1 MKYLKKLSAIIFT
14 VLLVNTT
21 QVLASSVA
29 FQDTLKVNK
38 VLPFEID
45 GAGSHPNWNNT
56 SWINLIQ
63 LDSSSLDYPSK
74 FKILYADSGVY
85 VLFSGLDK
93 KITSPYKN
101 DFEDLFRADV
111 FEVFFHPEP
120 STPIYLE
127 YEINAYNAEL
137 VLLVPHLNKKTFG
150 WAPWKYTGK
159 KKVIKKVQVHQ
170 QNNEMYKWTA
180 ELYFPFKL
188 FIPLQNLDVNKGT
201 CWNANFYRLDYDDT
215 KMVKWAWSPIV
226 KSFHEFEKYGVIQFN

>member
-1 MKYLKKLSAIIFT
+1 MHRTKLQALIFSIIFT
-14 VLLVNTT
+14 TATTAMAYTVN
-21 QVLASSVA
+21 VK
-29 FQDTLKVNK
+29 DTLRVNK

-45 GAGSHPNWNNT
+45 GAGTNASWNATNWV
-56 SWINLIQ
+56 NLIQ
-63 LDSSSLDYPSK
+63 LDSSSLQYPSK

-137 VLLVPHLNKKTFG
+137 VLLVPNLSKKTFG

-159 KKVIKKVQVHQ
+159 KKVVKKVKVHE

-188 FIPLQNLDVNKGT
+188 FMPLQNLDVKKGV

>member
-1 MKYLKKLSAIIFT
+1 MYRTKLQAIIFT
-14 VLLVNTT
+14 ILVTAATT
-21 QVLASSVA
+21 AMAYPLTV
-29 FQDTLKVNK
+29 QDTLRVNK

-45 GAGSHPNWNNT
+45 GAGTNASWNATNWV
-56 SWINLIQ
+56 NLIQ
-63 LDSSSLDYPSK
+63 LDSSNLQYPSK
-74 FKILYADSGVY
+74 FKILDADSGVY

-137 VLLVPHLNKKTFG
+137 VLLVPNLSKKTFG

-159 KKVIKKVQVHQ
+159 KKVVKKVKVHE

-188 FIPLQNLDVNKGT
+188 FIPLQNLDVKKGV

-215 KMVKWAWSPIV
+215 KMVKWAWSPII

>member
-1 MKYLKKLSAIIFT
+1 MYRTKLQALIFVTLLGATTSA
-14 VLLVNTT
+14 
-21 QVLASSVA
+21 LAHSINI
-29 FQDTLKVNK
+29 QDTLWVNK

-45 GAGSHPNWNNT
+45 GAGTNASWNATNWV
-56 SWINLIQ
+56 NLIQ
-63 LDSSSLDYPSK
+63 LDSSSLQYPSK

-137 VLLVPHLNKKTFG
+137 VLLVPNLSKKTFG

-159 KKVIKKVQVHQ
+159 KKVVKKVIVHE

-180 ELYFPFKL
+180 ELFFPFKL
-188 FIPLQNLDVNKGT
+188 FMPLQNLDVKKGV

>member
-1 MKYLKKLSAIIFT
+1 MYRTKLQALIFVTLLGAANSA
-14 VLLVNTT
+14 
-21 QVLASSVA
+21 LAHSIHV
-29 FQDTLKVNK
+29 QDTLLVNK

-45 GAGSHPNWNNT
+45 GAGTNASWNTTNWV
-56 SWINLIQ
+56 NLIQ
-63 LDSSSLDYPSK
+63 LDSSSLQYPSK
-74 FKILYADSGVY
+74 FKILYTDSGVY

-120 STPIYLE
+120 SAPIYLE

-137 VLLVPHLNKKTFG
+137 VLLVPNLSKKTFG

-159 KKVIKKVQVHQ
+159 KKVVKKVKVHE

-188 FIPLQNLDVNKGT
+188 FIPLQNLDVKKGV

-215 KMVKWAWSPIV
+215 KMVKWAWSPII

>member
-1 MKYLKKLSAIIFT
+1 MRLKKLSAIIFT
-14 VLLVNTT
+14 FLLGSATSA
-21 QVLASSVA
+21 LAHSIHI
-29 FQDTLKVNK
+29 QDTLRVNK

-45 GAGSHPNWNNT
+45 GAGTNASWNATNWV
-56 SWINLIQ
+56 NLIQ
-63 LDSSSLDYPSK
+63 LDSSSLQYPSK

-137 VLLVPHLNKKTFG
+137 VLLVPNLSKKTFG

-159 KKVIKKVQVHQ
+159 KKVVKKVKVHE

-180 ELYFPFKL
+180 ELFFPFKL
-188 FIPLQNLDVNKGT
+188 FMPLQNLDVKKGV

>member
-1 MKYLKKLSAIIFT
+1 MYRTKLQALIFAILLATATTAMAYT
-14 VLLVNTT
+14 VNV
-21 QVLASSVA
+21 
-29 FQDTLKVNK
+29 QDTLRVNK

-45 GAGSHPNWNNT
+45 GAGTNASWNATNWV
-56 SWINLIQ
+56 NLIQ
-63 LDSSSLDYPSK
+63 LDSSSLQYLSK

-137 VLLVPHLNKKTFG
+137 VLLVPNLSKKTFG

-159 KKVIKKVQVHQ
+159 KKVVKKVKVHE

-188 FIPLQNLDVNKGT
+188 FIPLQNLDVKKGV

-215 KMVKWAWSPIV
+215 KMVKWAWSPII

>member
-1 MKYLKKLSAIIFT
+1 MHRTKLQALIFSILFATATTAMAYT
-14 VLLVNTT
+14 VNV
-21 QVLASSVA
+21 
-29 FQDTLKVNK
+29 QDTLRVNK

-45 GAGSHPNWNNT
+45 GAGTNASWNATNWV
-56 SWINLIQ
+56 NLIQ
-63 LDSSSLDYPSK
+63 LDSSSLQYPSK

-93 KITSPYKN
+93 KITSLYKN

-137 VLLVPHLNKKTFG
+137 VLLVPNLSKKTFG

-159 KKVIKKVQVHQ
+159 KKVVKKVKVHE

-188 FIPLQNLDVNKGT
+188 FIPLQNLDVKKGV

>member
-1 MKYLKKLSAIIFT
+1 MYRTKLQAIIFAI
-14 VLLVNTT
+14 LVAAATT
-21 QVLASSVA
+21 ALAHPLKV
-29 FQDTLKVNK
+29 QDTLRVNK

-45 GAGSHPNWNNT
+45 GAGTNASWNATNWV
-56 SWINLIQ
+56 NLIQ
-63 LDSSSLDYPSK
+63 LDSSSLQYPSK

-137 VLLVPHLNKKTFG
+137 VLLVPNLSKKTFG
-150 WAPWKYTGK
+150 WAPWKYTGT
-159 KKVIKKVQVHQ
+159 KKVIKKVQVHK

-188 FIPLQNLDVNKGT
+188 FIPLQNLDVKKGT

-215 KMVKWAWSPIV
+215 KMVKWAWSPIT

>member
-1 MKYLKKLSAIIFT
+1 MHRTKLQALIFICLLATATAAMAYT
-14 VLLVNTT
+14 VNV
-21 QVLASSVA
+21 
-29 FQDTLKVNK
+29 QDTLRVNK

-45 GAGSHPNWNNT
+45 GAGTNARWNAANWV
-56 SWINLIQ
+56 NLIQ
-63 LDSSSLDYPSK
+63 LDSSSLQYPSK

-137 VLLVPHLNKKTFG
+137 VLLVPNLSKKTFG

-159 KKVIKKVQVHQ
+159 KKVVKKVKVHE

-188 FIPLQNLDVNKGT
+188 FIPLQNLDVKKGV

-215 KMVKWAWSPIV
+215 KMVKWAWSPII

>member
-1 MKYLKKLSAIIFT
+1 
-14 VLLVNTT
+14 
-21 QVLASSVA
+21 
-29 FQDTLKVNK
+29 
-38 VLPFEID
+38 
-45 GAGSHPNWNNT
+45 
-56 SWINLIQ
+56 
-63 LDSSSLDYPSK
+63 
-74 FKILYADSGVY
+74 LYADSGVY

-137 VLLVPHLNKKTFG
+137 VLLVPNLSKKTFG

-159 KKVIKKVQVHQ
+159 KKVIKKVQVHK

-188 FIPLQNLDVNKGT
+188 FIPLQNLDVKKGT

-215 KMVKWAWSPIV
+215 KMIKWAWSPIV

>member
-1 MKYLKKLSAIIFT
+1 MHRTKLQALIFSILLATATSAMAYT
-14 VLLVNTT
+14 VNV
-21 QVLASSVA
+21 
-29 FQDTLKVNK
+29 QDTLRVNK

-45 GAGSHPNWNNT
+45 GAGTNASWNATNWV
-56 SWINLIQ
+56 NLIQ
-63 LDSSSLDYPSK
+63 LDSSSLQYPSK

-85 VLFSGLDK
+85 VLFSGVDK

-127 YEINAYNAEL
+127 YEINAYNVEL
-137 VLLVPHLNKKTFG
+137 VLLVPNLSNKTFG
-150 WAPWKYTGK
+150 WAPWKYTGN
-159 KKVIKKVQVHQ
+159 KKVVKKVKVHE

-188 FIPLQNLDVNKGT
+188 FIPLQNLDVKKGT

>member
-1 MKYLKKLSAIIFT
+1 MHRTKLQAIIFT
-14 VLLVNTT
+14 ILVTAATT
-21 QVLASSVA
+21 AMAYPLTV
-29 FQDTLKVNK
+29 QDTLRVNK

-45 GAGSHPNWNNT
+45 GAGTNASWNATNWV
-56 SWINLIQ
+56 NLIQ
-63 LDSSSLDYPSK
+63 LDSSSLQYPSK

-137 VLLVPHLNKKTFG
+137 VLLVPNLSMKTFG

-159 KKVIKKVQVHQ
+159 KKVVKKVKVHE
-170 QNNEMYKWTA
+170 QNSEMYKWTA

-188 FIPLQNLDVNKGT
+188 FIPLQNLDVKKGV

-215 KMVKWAWSPIV
+215 KMVKWAWAPIV

>member
-1 MKYLKKLSAIIFT
+1 MHRTKLQALIFSIIFT
-14 VLLVNTT
+14 TATTAMAYTVN
-21 QVLASSVA
+21 VK
-29 FQDTLKVNK
+29 DTLRVNK

-45 GAGSHPNWNNT
+45 GAGTNASWNATNWV
-56 SWINLIQ
+56 NLIQ
-63 LDSSSLDYPSK
+63 LDSSSLQYPSK

-85 VLFSGLDK
+85 ILFSGLDK

-137 VLLVPHLNKKTFG
+137 VLLVPNLSKKTFG

-159 KKVIKKVQVHQ
+159 KKVVKKVKVHE

-180 ELYFPFKL
+180 ELFFPFKL
-188 FIPLQNLDVNKGT
+188 FIPLQNLDIKKGV

>member
-1 MKYLKKLSAIIFT
+1 MYRTKLQALIFVTLLGAATSA
-14 VLLVNTT
+14 
-21 QVLASSVA
+21 LAHSIHV
-29 FQDTLKVNK
+29 QDTLLVNK

-45 GAGSHPNWNNT
+45 GAGTNASWNTTNWV
-56 SWINLIQ
+56 NLIQ
-63 LDSSSLDYPSK
+63 LDSSNLQYPSK
-74 FKILYADSGVY
+74 FKILYTDSGVY

-137 VLLVPHLNKKTFG
+137 VLLVPNLSKKTFG

-159 KKVIKKVQVHQ
+159 KKVVKKVKVHE

-188 FIPLQNLDVNKGT
+188 FIPLQNLDVKKGV

>member
-1 MKYLKKLSAIIFT
+1 MYRTKLQALIFAILLATATTAMAYT
-14 VLLVNTT
+14 VNV
-21 QVLASSVA
+21 
-29 FQDTLKVNK
+29 QDTLRVNK

-45 GAGSHPNWNNT
+45 GAGTNASWNATNWV
-56 SWINLIQ
+56 NLIQ
-63 LDSSSLDYPSK
+63 LDSSSLQYPSK

-137 VLLVPHLNKKTFG
+137 VLLVPNLSKKTFG

-159 KKVIKKVQVHQ
+159 KKVVKKVKVHE

-188 FIPLQNLDVNKGT
+188 FIPLQNLDVKKGV

-215 KMVKWAWSPIV
+215 KRLT
-226 KSFHEFEKYGVIQFN
+226 

>member
-1 MKYLKKLSAIIFT
+1 MYRTKLQALIFSILLATATTAMAYT
-14 VLLVNTT
+14 VNV
-21 QVLASSVA
+21 
-29 FQDTLKVNK
+29 QDTLRVNK

-45 GAGSHPNWNNT
+45 GAGTNASWNATNWV
-56 SWINLIQ
+56 NLIQ
-63 LDSSSLDYPSK
+63 LDSSSLQYPSK
-74 FKILYADSGVY
+74 FKILYANSGVY

-111 FEVFFHPEP
+111 FEVFLHPEP

-137 VLLVPHLNKKTFG
+137 VLLVPNLSKKTFG

-159 KKVIKKVQVHQ
+159 KKVVKKVKVHE

-180 ELYFPFKL
+180 ELFFPFKL
-188 FIPLQNLDVNKGT
+188 FIPLQNLDVKKGV

-215 KMVKWAWSPIV
+215 KMVKWAWSPII

>member
-1 MKYLKKLSAIIFT
+1 MMHLTKLRVLIIT
-14 VLLVNTT
+14 ILLVSATEA
-21 QVLASSVA
+21 LAYPLVV
-29 FQDTLKVNK
+29 QDTLMVNK
-38 VLPFEID
+38 VPPFEID
-45 GAGSHPNWNNT
+45 GAGSHANWNNAN
-56 SWINLIQ
+56 WINLIQ
-63 LDSSSLDYPSK
+63 LDSSSVHYPSK

-137 VLLVPHLNKKTFG
+137 VLLVPNLSKKTFG
-150 WAPWKYTGK
+150 WAPWKYTGN
-159 KKVIKKVQVHQ
+159 KKVVKKVKVHE

-188 FIPLQNLDVNKGT
+188 FIPLQNLDVKKGT
-201 CWNANFYRLDYDDT
+201 YWNANFYRLDYDDT

>member
-1 MKYLKKLSAIIFT
+1 MYRTKLQALIFT
-14 VLLVNTT
+14 ILLATATTAMAYTVN
-21 QVLASSVA
+21 V
-29 FQDTLKVNK
+29 QDTLRVNK
-38 VLPFEID
+38 VPPFEID
-45 GAGSHPNWNNT
+45 GAGINT
-56 SWINLIQ
+56 SWNATNWVNLIQ
-63 LDSSSLDYPSK
+63 LDSSSLQYPSK

-137 VLLVPHLNKKTFG
+137 VLLVPNLSKKTFG

-159 KKVIKKVQVHQ
+159 KKVVKKVKVHE

-180 ELYFPFKL
+180 ELFFPFKL
-188 FIPLQNLDVNKGT
+188 FIPLQNLDVKKGV

-215 KMVKWAWSPIV
+215 KMVKWAWSPII

>member
-1 MKYLKKLSAIIFT
+1 MHRTKLQALIFSILFATATTAMAYT
-14 VLLVNTT
+14 VNV
-21 QVLASSVA
+21 
-29 FQDTLKVNK
+29 QDTLRVNK

-45 GAGSHPNWNNT
+45 GAGTNASWNATNWV
-56 SWINLIQ
+56 NLIQ
-63 LDSSSLDYPSK
+63 LDSSSLQYPSK

-93 KITSPYKN
+93 KITSPYRN

-137 VLLVPHLNKKTFG
+137 VLLVPNLSKKTFG

-159 KKVIKKVQVHQ
+159 KKVVKKVKVHE

-180 ELYFPFKL
+180 ELFFPFKL
-188 FIPLQNLDVNKGT
+188 FIPLQNMDVKKGV

>member
-1 MKYLKKLSAIIFT
+1 MYRTKLQAIIFAIF
-14 VLLVNTT
+14 VAAATT
-21 QVLASSVA
+21 ALAHPLKV
-29 FQDTLKVNK
+29 QDTLRVNK

-45 GAGSHPNWNNT
+45 GAGTNASWNATNWV
-56 SWINLIQ
+56 NLIQ
-63 LDSSSLDYPSK
+63 LDSSSLQYPSK

-93 KITSPYKN
+93 KITSPYRN

-137 VLLVPHLNKKTFG
+137 VLLVPNLSKKTFG

-159 KKVIKKVQVHQ
+159 KKVVKKVKVHE

-188 FIPLQNLDVNKGT
+188 FIPLQNLDVKKGV

>member
-1 MKYLKKLSAIIFT
+1 MHRTKLQALIFSILLATATSAMAYT
-14 VLLVNTT
+14 VNV
-21 QVLASSVA
+21 
-29 FQDTLKVNK
+29 QDTLRVNK

-45 GAGSHPNWNNT
+45 GAGTNASWNATNWV
-56 SWINLIQ
+56 NLIQ
-63 LDSSSLDYPSK
+63 LDSSSLQYPSK

-85 VLFSGLDK
+85 VLFSGVDK

-111 FEVFFHPEP
+111 FEVFFHPEL

-127 YEINAYNAEL
+127 YEINAYNVEL
-137 VLLVPHLNKKTFG
+137 VLLVPNLSKKTFG
-150 WAPWKYTGK
+150 WAPWKYTGN
-159 KKVIKKVQVHQ
+159 KKVVKKVKVHE

-188 FIPLQNLDVNKGT
+188 FIPLQNLDVKKGT

>member
-1 MKYLKKLSAIIFT
+1 MYRTKLQALIFAILLATATTAMAYT
-14 VLLVNTT
+14 VNV
-21 QVLASSVA
+21 
-29 FQDTLKVNK
+29 QDTLRVNK

-45 GAGSHPNWNNT
+45 GAGTNASWNATNWV
-56 SWINLIQ
+56 NLIQ
-63 LDSSSLDYPSK
+63 LDSSSLQYLSK

-85 VLFSGLDK
+85 VLFSGLHK

-137 VLLVPHLNKKTFG
+137 VLLVPNLSKKTFG

-159 KKVIKKVQVHQ
+159 KKVVKKVKVHE

-188 FIPLQNLDVNKGT
+188 FIPLQNLDVKKGV

-215 KMVKWAWSPIV
+215 KMVKWAWSPII

>member
-1 MKYLKKLSAIIFT
+1 MYRTKLQALIFVTLLGAANSA
-14 VLLVNTT
+14 
-21 QVLASSVA
+21 LAHSIHV
-29 FQDTLKVNK
+29 QDTLRVNK

-45 GAGSHPNWNNT
+45 GAGTNASWNTTNWV
-56 SWINLIQ
+56 NLIQ
-63 LDSSSLDYPSK
+63 LDSSSLQYPSK
-74 FKILYADSGVY
+74 FKILYTDSGVY

-127 YEINAYNAEL
+127 YEINAYYAEL
-137 VLLVPHLNKKTFG
+137 VLLVPNLSKKTFG

-159 KKVIKKVQVHQ
+159 KKVVKKVKVHE

-188 FIPLQNLDVNKGT
+188 FIPLQNLDVKKGV

>member
-1 MKYLKKLSAIIFT
+1 MYRIKLQALIVISLLATATAAMAYT
-14 VLLVNTT
+14 VNV
-21 QVLASSVA
+21 
-29 FQDTLKVNK
+29 QDTLRVNK

-45 GAGSHPNWNNT
+45 GAGTNASWNATNWV
-56 SWINLIQ
+56 NLIQ
-63 LDSSSLDYPSK
+63 LDSSSLQYPSK

-137 VLLVPHLNKKTFG
+137 VLLVPNLSKKTFG

-159 KKVIKKVQVHQ
+159 KKVVKKVKVHE

-180 ELYFPFKL
+180 ELFFPFKL
-188 FIPLQNLDVNKGT
+188 FIPLQNLDVKKGV

-215 KMVKWAWSPIV
+215 KMVKWAWSPII

>member
-1 MKYLKKLSAIIFT
+1 MHRTKLQALIFSIIFT
-14 VLLVNTT
+14 TATTAMAYTVN
-21 QVLASSVA
+21 VK
-29 FQDTLKVNK
+29 DTLRVNK

-45 GAGSHPNWNNT
+45 GAGTNASWNATNWV
-56 SWINLIQ
+56 NLIQ
-63 LDSSSLDYPSK
+63 LDSSSLQYPSK

-137 VLLVPHLNKKTFG
+137 VLLVPNLSKKTFG

-159 KKVIKKVQVHQ
+159 KKVVKKVKVHE

-188 FIPLQNLDVNKGT
+188 FIPLQNLDVKKGV

>member
-1 MKYLKKLSAIIFT
+1 MYRTKLQALIFISLLATATTAMAYT
-14 VLLVNTT
+14 VNV
-21 QVLASSVA
+21 
-29 FQDTLKVNK
+29 QDTLRVNK

-45 GAGSHPNWNNT
+45 GAGTNASWNATNWV
-56 SWINLIQ
+56 NLIQ
-63 LDSSSLDYPSK
+63 LDSSILQYPSN
-74 FKILYADSGVY
+74 FKIIYADSGVY

-93 KITSPYKN
+93 KITSPYRN

-127 YEINAYNAEL
+127 YEINAHNAEL
-137 VLLVPHLNKKTFG
+137 VLLVPNLSKKTFG

-159 KKVIKKVQVHQ
+159 KKVVKKVKVHE
-170 QNNEMYKWTA
+170 QNSEMYKWTA

-188 FIPLQNLDVNKGT
+188 FIPLQNLDVKKGV

-215 KMVKWAWSPIV
+215 KMVKWAWSPIT